1 MHKKRSTREERERER
16 EMRMGKWKS
25 GREQVIRDVIHA
37 IAIYVSQIDRL
48 ELFEGTTCEFIVL
61 YSKE

>member
-1 MHKKRSTREERERER
+1 MHKKRSFRRRERKKKV
-16 EMRMGKWKS
+16 GKWKS
-25 GREQVIRDVIHA
+25 GREQVIRDGIHA